1 MININVLNSFLNI
14 SMKMATPLLLGGLGE
29 IIVERA
35 GVMNMAIEG
44 IFLVGAWGGFVGA
57 YVSHSLLIGL
67 LVAIAASVL
76 IGLVYG
82 FLTITLKLNQII
94 AGSGLN
100 ILNLGLTIFM
110 YRVQFGI
117 PTTPLKVQIFP
128 DLSIPF
134 ISNIPLLNQLLSNQ
148 NIFTY
153 LAILCVPIAH
163 IFLFH
168 TRFGLNLRSV
178 GENPEAADSAGIN
191 VARMRFFAV
200 LIASIL
206 SGIAGAFYSIGYLGI
221 FTDDMIAGRG
231 WIAFAVAFFSNWA
244 PISALWG
251 SLMFGV
257 VSSLSIVFLTTGIK
271 AVPNE
276 LVLALPYIVTIVAT
290 MTRKSLRAPKALG
303 EPFRKE
309 E

>member
-1 MININVLNSFLNI
+1 MVSINVLNSFLNT
-14 SMKMATPLLLGGLGE
+14 SMKMATPLLLGALGE

-35 GVMNMAIEG
+35 GVMNIAIEG

-67 LVAIAASVL
+67 LVAIAASVVV
-76 IGLVYG
+76 GLVYG

-94 AGSGLN
+94 AGTGLN
-100 ILNLGLTIFM
+100 ILNLGLTIFL
-110 YRVQFGI
+110 YRTEFGI
-117 PTTPLKVQIFP
+117 PTAPLKVQIFR
-128 DLSIPF
+128 DLSIPL
-134 ISNIPLLNQLLSNQ
+134 ISKIPLLNQLLSSQ
-148 NIFTY
+148 NILTY
-153 LAILCVPIAH
+153 LVLLCVPVVH

-200 LIASIL
+200 IIASIL
-206 SGIAGAFYSIGYLGI
+206 SGLAGAFYSIGYLGI
-221 FTDDMIAGRG
+221 FTGDMIAGRG
-231 WIAFAVAFFSNWA
+231 WIAFAVTFFSNWA
-244 PISALWG
+244 PIGALWG
-251 SLMFGV
+251 SLMFGAI
-257 VSSLSIVFLTTGIK
+257 SSLSILFLTMGIK
-271 AVPNE
+271 AIPNE
-276 LVLALPYIVTIVAT
+276 LILALPYIVTIVAT